1 MEDKPF
7 KPHFF
12 ERVDESPDPNF
23 YVVPRLVTHIDDDAI
38 EAARRLY
45 AELLPQ
51 DGELLDLMSSYRSH
65 LPPELRWRRLAGLGL
80 NEVEMRENP
89 QLTEFTVHDINAD
102 PTLRYGDGEFD
113 GCVITVSV
121 QYLTHPVEVFREV
134 GRVLRPGAPFVL
146 TYSNRMFAEKAVRV
160 WRVLDDS
167 ERAALVAAYFRHAG
181 GFGEPSAR
189 DCTLPGPGYRDPLFA
204 VWASKV

>member
-1 MEDKPF
+1 
-7 KPHFF
+7 
-12 ERVDESPDPNF
+12 
-23 YVVPRLVTHIDDDAI
+23 
-38 EAARRLY
+38 
-45 AELLPQ
+45 
-51 DGELLDLMSSYRSH
+51 
-65 LPPELRWRRLAGLGL
+65 
-80 NEVEMRENP
+80 
-89 QLTEFTVHDINAD
+89 
-102 PTLRYGDGEFD
+102 
-113 GCVITVSV
+113 VITVSV

-167 ERAALVAAYFRHAG
+167 ERAALIAAYFRHAR

-189 DCTLPGPGYRDPLFA
+189 DCTLPDPGYRDPLLA